1 MEEKLAKLA
10 SLLPSV
16 PKIEPIELAPALL
29 VVMVLLTHFS
39 LGFLPV
45 LPRMSYADVM
55 CLGGVAAVMAFLPLS
70 GRLANRETP
79 RHLACALAFL
89 VCIAFTLSKVPGAQ
103 WHGFAVLASSFF
115 AGAFVALGSALWF
128 EHFANRPME
137 SIALSLACCLV
148 CGAFLAWFLIGT
160 GADRFAVGYC
170 VVVLL
175 AGVSLD
181 SSLRAAFVDD
191 LLERGSGWR
200 SVIPPRSVLALL
212 SSTFMLCFTAM
223 LAISFAGR
231 QAWHS
236 DEIWLVVLPA
246 TLAIPIVV
254 LFMRKIEAGILL
266 NVALVVVA
274 GSLLCSSFFPIAPSV
289 LFVIATNGLTLTV
302 ALTILFMANLSKRL
316 SLRPCK
322 MGAWAVLASFV
333 GCAACRLAVDAVM
346 GMAPD
351 AALATSWLSISS
363 VMALIV
369 CVSVS
374 MNSKSLA
381 GMMRHEFNKP
391 SASASSKEDSRE
403 RRIDRLASERG
414 LGARE
419 REALGLLLQGC
430 SASEVADKM
439 FIANGTA
446 KAHIRHIYQ
455 KFGVNTREELF
466 AAAENDRRA
475 K

>member
-1 MEEKLAKLA
+1 
-10 SLLPSV
+10 
-16 PKIEPIELAPALL
+16 
-29 VVMVLLTHFS
+29 
-39 LGFLPV
+39 
-45 LPRMSYADVM
+45 
-55 CLGGVAAVMAFLPLS
+55 
-70 GRLANRETP
+70 
-79 RHLACALAFL
+79 
-89 VCIAFTLSKVPGAQ
+89 
-103 WHGFAVLASSFF
+103 
-115 AGAFVALGSALWF
+115 
-128 EHFANRPME
+128 
-137 SIALSLACCLV
+137 
-148 CGAFLAWFLIGT
+148 
-160 GADRFAVGYC
+160 
-170 VVVLL
+170 
-175 AGVSLD
+175 
-181 SSLRAAFVDD
+181 
-191 LLERGSGWR
+191 
-200 SVIPPRSVLALL
+200 
-212 SSTFMLCFTAM
+212 M

-302 ALTILFMANLSKRL
+302 ALTILFMANLAKRL

-333 GCAACRLAVDAVM
+333 GCAAGRLAVDAVA

-351 AALATSWLSISS
+351 SALATSWLSVSS

-381 GMMRHEFNKP
+381 GMMRHEFNGPVADAP
-391 SASASSKEDSRE
+391 SEESDRE
-403 RRIDRLASERG
+403 YRIDRLATEKG

-419 REALGLLLQGC
+419 REALALLLQGC

-455 KFGVNTREELF
+455 KFDVNTREELF
-466 AAAENDRRA
+466 TAVENGCGAE
-475 K
+475 